1 MRMILLLFALLSP
14 LAAQES
20 DILQVL
26 QQQQA
31 AWNKHDLDAFMAG
44 YWNSPNL
51 TFFGTKKTFGW
62 QGTLDRYHKSYQG
75 EGHDMG
81 MLTFSDLQI
90 EKLGANAAFVRG
102 SWKLALSDGKT
113 PHGLFTLVFRQFPDG
128 WKIVHDHTSLED

>member
-51 TFFGTKKTFGW
+51 TFFGTKKTSGW
-62 QGTLDRYHKSYQG
+62 QSTLDRYRKSYQG

-81 MLTFSDLQI
+81 TLTFSDLQI
-90 EKLGANAAFVRG
+90 KIGA
-102 SWKLALSDGKT
+102 T
-113 PHGLFTLVFRQFPDG
+113 PPSSEAVGN
-128 WKIVHDHTSLED
+128 